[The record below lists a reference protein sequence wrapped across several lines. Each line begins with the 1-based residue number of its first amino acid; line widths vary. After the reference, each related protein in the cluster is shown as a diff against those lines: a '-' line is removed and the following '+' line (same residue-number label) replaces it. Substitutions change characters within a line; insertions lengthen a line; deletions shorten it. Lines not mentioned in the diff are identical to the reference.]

1 MREITLE
8 EAAKKVLISEFGE
21 GAALVDKELNELAK
35 LMIKR
40 KDLIKAFNKG
50 QFRQEYKEKYM
61 LIGEKI
67 KKLVKEINF
76 KLN

>member
-76 KLN
+76 KLS

>member
-1 MREITLE
+1 MRDIRLE
-8 EAAKKVLISEFGE
+8 EVAKKVLVEEYGE
-21 GAALVDKELNELAK
+21 KAALVDNELNELAK
-35 LMIKR
+35 LMLKR

-61 LIGEKI
+61 QVSEKI
-67 KKLVKEINF
+67 KQLIKEINF

>member
-1 MREITLE
+1 MRDIKLE
-8 EAAKKVLISEFGE
+8 EVAKKVLVEEYGE
-21 GAALVDKELNELAK
+21 KAALVDIELNELAK
-35 LMIKR
+35 LMLKR

-61 LIGEKI
+61 QVSEKI
-67 KKLVKEINF
+67 KQLIKEINF

>member
-1 MREITLE
+1 MRDIKLE
-8 EAAKKVLISEFGE
+8 EVAKKILVEEYGE
-21 GAALVDKELNELAK
+21 KAALVDIELNKLAK
-35 LMIKR
+35 LMLKR

-61 LIGEKI
+61 QVSEKI
-67 KKLVKEINF
+67 KQLIKEINF

>member
-8 EAAKKVLISEFGE
+8 EAAKKVLINEFGE

-50 QFRQEYKEKYM
+50 QFREENKEKYI

-76 KLN
+76 KLS